1 MKRATVVTA
10 VVCTTGA
17 LATAACGAGPAPASP
32 TGPAIEPPS
41 VSATSASPPRTAAA
55 RVVASVEKPSSP
67 FNVIGELPLEVSL
80 FGAGER
86 GFLVS
91 QAGIELQLLGDEIIQ
106 DPLLKRGLP
115 VLSDMLSVDGLGG
128 RYPDA
133 LWLSTTQ
140 PQARS
145 GFSTLWRWDGKNWQK
160 QIPLK
165 NNRFI
170 TGIRPWV
177 GGRMLALEQAG
188 MMFDAAFHVLSG
200 DARVAVPQPTK
211 LKRTPEFSFC
221 ITRMKVDD
229 WVTLPAGE
237 VIALGQYCDPEQAG
251 QLLAVERWAPGARQ
265 STIDIMPGLHERDDL
280 SQVSF
285 VGTGLAAFSASDIFV
300 AGWKDQY
307 EQDKPR
313 RESRPYFAHFDGKTW
328 QVLPTPI
335 PGGVHA
341 LWPLPGG
348 VLFATNK
355 DGALWS
361 RSVDGK
367 WLAISWPGK
376 VAEAEAGSAK
386 LMSLWARAAGDT
398 WAIVEVTNQQTG
410 RINYLLHTRPAVGQ
424 LPTLQAMERKDRSLQ
439 LPGPPVEWC
448 TTRFVLLYTLGRGAP
463 ANYDYPATR
472 KALKGHTELAQTEFV
487 EFEREGR
494 RYFGA
499 RVPDFELGKKLAQL
513 VKDKVPGSTPELV
526 CLDPLDER
534 KLDIDLQTGEVRK

>member
-1 MKRATVVTA
+1 MKTVMVIARVSCA
-10 VVCTTGA
+10 VGA
-17 LATAACGAGPAPASP
+17 LVTAACGAAPTPTSPTLGASTPPTRSAAPTPSAARAPAL
-32 TGPAIEPPS
+32 A
-41 VSATSASPPRTAAA
+41 
-55 RVVASVEKPSSP
+55 VADVAKQSSP

-115 VLSDMLSVDGLGG
+115 VLGEMLSVDAVGG

-145 GFSTLWRWDGKNWQK
+145 GFSTLWRWDGTNWQK
-160 QIPLK
+160 KLPLR
-165 NNRFI
+165 NSRYI
-170 TGIRPWV
+170 TGIRPWI

-188 MMFDAAFHVLSG
+188 MSFDASFHVLSG
-200 DARVAVPQPTK
+200 DTRVAVPQLTK
-211 LKRTPEFSFC
+211 TTKTPEFSFC
-221 ITRMKVDD
+221 VTRMKVDD
-229 WVTLPAGE
+229 WMTLPAGD
-237 VIALGQYCDPEQAG
+237 VIALGQYCDPQQSNQE
-251 QLLAVERWAPGARQ
+251 LAVERWPPGARQ
-265 STIDIMPGLHERDDL
+265 SAIDILPGVHEPDDL
-280 SQVSF
+280 SHVNL
-285 VGTGLAAFSASDIFV
+285 VGTGLAAISANDIFV
-300 AGWKDQY
+300 AAWKEQY

-313 RESRPYFAHFDGKTW
+313 RNGRPYFAHFDGTAW
-328 QVLPTPI
+328 HALPSPI
-335 PGGVHA
+335 PGGVRV
-341 LWPLPGG
+341 LWAVPGG
-348 VLFATNK
+348 GLFATDK
-355 DGALWS
+355 DDALWS
-361 RSVDGK
+361 RGADGK
-367 WLAISWPGK
+367 WLPIHWPAQ
-376 VAEAEAGSAK
+376 VTAGGTAK
-386 LMSLWARAAGDT
+386 LVSLWPRAADDT
-398 WAIVEVTNQQTG
+398 WAIVEVTIPQA
-410 RINYLLHTRPAVGQ
+410 RRASYLLHTRPAVSP

-463 ANYDYPATR
+463 ATYDYPATR
-472 KALKGHTELAQTEFV
+472 KALKGHTELAESEFV

-526 CLDPLDER
+526 CLDPIDER
-534 KLDIDLQTGEVRK
+534 KLDIDLQTGEARK